1 MACGSSQPQSSEGKR
16 MHKKPVLD
24 QEARR
29 KRALIVFQLIIY
41 SILVIQFSIQMYLY
55 STRDW

>member
-1 MACGSSQPQSSEGKR
+1 MA
-16 MHKKPVLD
+16 KKPVVD

-29 KRALIVFQLIIY
+29 KRALIVFQFVIY
-41 SILVIQFSIQMYLY
+41 SILVIQFSIQMYMY

>member
-1 MACGSSQPQSSEGKR
+1 MA
-16 MHKKPVLD
+16 KKPILD

-29 KRALIVFQLIIY
+29 TRALIVFQCVIY
-41 SILVIQFSIQMYLY
+41 SILVVQFCIQMYMY

>member
-1 MACGSSQPQSSEGKR
+1 MACGSSQPQSSERKR
-16 MHKKPVLD
+16 VPKKPVLD

>member
-1 MACGSSQPQSSEGKR
+1 MA
-16 MHKKPVLD
+16 KKKVVD

-29 KRALIVFQLIIY
+29 KRALIVFQFVIY
-41 SILVIQFSIQMYLY
+41 SILVIQFSIQMYMY

>member
-1 MACGSSQPQSSEGKR
+1 MD
-16 MHKKPVLD
+16 KKPVLD

-29 KRALIVFQLIIY
+29 KRALIVFQCIIY
-41 SILVIQFSIQMYLY
+41 SILVIQFSIQMYMY

>member
-1 MACGSSQPQSSEGKR
+1 MK
-16 MHKKPVLD
+16 HKPVAD

-29 KRALIVFQLIIY
+29 KRALIVWQFIIY
-41 SILVIQFSIQMYLY
+41 GYLLALFLIQLHMY